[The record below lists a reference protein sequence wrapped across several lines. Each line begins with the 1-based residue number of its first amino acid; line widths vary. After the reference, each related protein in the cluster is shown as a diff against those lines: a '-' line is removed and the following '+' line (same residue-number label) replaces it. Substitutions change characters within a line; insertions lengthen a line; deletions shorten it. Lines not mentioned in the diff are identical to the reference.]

1 MELWSENLKLKKMH
15 TDLYDNGSFLFN
27 EILPKRG
34 REIYFSSKNA
44 HPNANAILSVQTKS
58 EISMHPKQ
66 SSKQK
71 ERDIEN
77 IKHK

>member
-1 MELWSENLKLKKMH
+1 MH
-15 TDLYDNGSFLFN
+15 FFLFN

-44 HPNANAILSVQTKS
+44 HPNANALLSFQMKS

-66 SSKQK
+66 SSKQ
-71 ERDIEN
+71 I
-77 IKHK
+77 IKKRSREHIT

>member
-1 MELWSENLKLKKMH
+1 MQV
-15 TDLYDNGSFLFN
+15 FLFN

-44 HPNANAILSVQTKS
+44 HPNTNEILSFETKS

-66 SSKQK
+66 SSKKIRKRSRECQT
-71 ERDIEN
+71 
-77 IKHK
+77 